1 VNRIESTVKQAIALV
16 ALFLVLHALGA
27 YCLSAHGMAVS
38 YFFCLTGPVI
48 AIVGCFR
55 IGRRTGPATAWKWM
69 AVCGG
74 LLLWEAG
81 LAIAAWEDLLHVNTY
96 VIDASGGFAYFLFG
110 VPLLLAICAAP
121 NDKRLPAVIW
131 IDGILA
137 LAIGI
142 LAYREI
148 FSFLPGMNE
157 PEQWPAVARI
167 AYVYDAENVLLAL
180 LAGVRLLAAESAEEQ
195 SLYLTLCGF
204 LWVYS
209 IEAAFYNHVVAIRWQ
224 FDTGTPWD
232 AMTVLP
238 FLILAGIT
246 FLAPGHGLQRPSY
259 VSRSAVRLIQAGI
272 SVSLPLV
279 LLTLGVIAIGHS
291 PILGAISIVGSLAG
305 YGLRNMLSQAQLLE
319 SEDQLLESR
328 KVLERAALID
338 PLTGVGNRRAFDQT
352 LEREWHRAH
361 RAGESMALLLI
372 DVDHFKKMNDGFGH
386 QRGDECLAA
395 VARTLERALP
405 RAIDS
410 IARYGG
416 EEFACILPA
425 TDGNGAVKVAEQLRA
440 AVETLRIEHPGNEHG
455 ILTVSLGATACL
467 DASGAA
473 LPSLVR
479 TADRALYEA
488 KRKGRNRVEFA
499 LTESKISALR
509 VVS

>member
-1 VNRIESTVKQAIALV
+1 MKQAIALV
-16 ALFLVLHALGA
+16 ALFLILHALGT
-27 YCLSAHGMAVS
+27 YCFPAHGMAVS
-38 YFFCLTGPVI
+38 YFFCLSGPVI

-55 IGRRTGPATAWKWM
+55 IGRQTGPATAWKWT

-74 LLLWEAG
+74 LLLWETG
-81 LAIAAWEDLLHVNTY
+81 LAVAAWQDLLRENTY
-96 VIDASGGFAYFLFG
+96 MVTAGGGFAYFLYG

-137 LAIGI
+137 LAIGV

-148 FSFLPGMNE
+148 FSYLPGMNQ
-157 PEQWPAVARI
+157 PEQWPAVTRV
-167 AYVYDAENVLLAL
+167 AYAYDAENVLLAL
-180 LAGVRLLAAESAEEQ
+180 LAGVRLLAADSAEEQ
-195 SLYLTLCGF
+195 SLYRTLCGF

-209 IEAAFYNHVVAIRWQ
+209 IEAGFYNHVVAIRWQ
-224 FDTGTPWD
+224 LDTGTPWD
-232 AMTVLP
+232 PMTVLP
-238 FLILAGIT
+238 FLMLAAIT
-246 FLAPGHGLQRPSY
+246 FLAPVHPLQRPSY
-259 VSRSAVRLIQAGI
+259 VSRSAVRMIQAGI

-279 LLTLGVIAIGHS
+279 LLTLGVIAIGHL
-291 PILGAISIVGSLAG
+291 PVLGAISIVGSLAA

-328 KVLERAALID
+328 KVLERASLID

-352 LEREWHRAH
+352 LEREWSRAQ
-361 RAGESMALLLI
+361 RAGESLALVLI
-372 DVDHFKKMNDGFGH
+372 DVDHFKKMNDAFGH

-395 VARTLERALP
+395 VARALERALP
-405 RAIDS
+405 RVTDF

-425 TDGNGAVKVAEQLRA
+425 TDGNGAVRVAEQLRA
-440 AVETLRIEHPGNEHG
+440 AVETLRIEHPANELG
-455 ILTVSLGATACL
+455 ILTVSLGATACR

-473 LPSLVR
+473 LPTLVR

-488 KRKGRNRVEFA
+488 KRKGRNRVELA
-499 LTESKISALR
+499 LTESGIPALR